1 MSLVKI
7 IDLSFKYANSNF
19 WSLKKINLEINEGD
33 FVLISGPSGCGKTT
47 LLRTINGLIPH
58 YHQGEYIGKVLL
70 DGKEVIKHEVYELA
84 KIAGIVFQNPEDQI
98 FAMTVEKEV
107 AFGLENLGIERS
119 LMRKI
124 VDETM
129 KEMNI
134 AHLRFKQPFFLSGG
148 EQQKVVIA
156 SILALKPKILLLDE
170 PLSSLDPFSAVL
182 LVEELAR
189 LNRENGKTI
198 LIAEHRLDLL
208 SKYANRIVI
217 MDKGEIIIDK
227 RKEEVISIIDLEE
240 LGINEP
246 IFAKFARILRTK
258 YGIDLGP
265 CFSIE
270 EVIEKF
276 KNAKGY

>member
-33 FVLISGPSGCGKTT
+33 FVLITGPSGCGKTT